1 MSPTMYFVKYCLIF
15 LVASL
20 LTLPLHAQEL
30 IFRSGF
36 EPGSA
41 LVNQTSKTA
50 QFTGVDQSV
59 APPND
64 WTKVKNHPSVG
75 RLEIQYKDRDEKQ
88 QNKRRAEITSDP
100 TGSGRGQVL
109 KYWITGRNDTSNGRI
124 QMNAYEGKEGFKE
137 YYERFKIYLPS
148 ESFAPLKA
156 SSNSFDFLTIIE
168 IWNNKNWDPD
178 FGKPGAYPYRMN
190 VNITK
195 PSGVGKG
202 LYLRAI
208 GEQQSKGCC
217 WGEGGDKKWEV
228 TSEYPLP
235 LDTWL
240 DVEFYVKEGNATTG
254 KLQMAVTP
262 PSGTK
267 QMLFDVTGWTRHPDD
282 PKPDGIKYANPLKLY
297 TSSTIN
303 TVVAAGDSLKLY
315 WDDFELWKNKK
326 IDFTPGPGGG
336 ANCSP
341 TNWNNTSFVQP
352 SGMLVAE
359 WEAVPGANDMNGVV
373 GLSDGEASAYDD
385 LACIVRFNKE
395 GNIDARNGSTY
406 SANQTIAYEKDK
418 AYRVRIEADLVDH
431 TYDAYV
437 TPEGGSEQTIGTDF
451 AFRTEQSTT
460 SQLNNYAINTES
472 GCLQVDKFTA
482 TSPGSGNVTVRARGV
497 VGSEQIEIRYN
508 DQRVGER
515 ITLSTSFQEYK
526 VQVNNANGNFK
537 VAFVNDEGSRTV
549 FVDWLAVGTTQREA
563 ESRAINTGAY
573 ANGKCG
579 GGTLTE
585 RMACNG
591 YIDFGTISQA
601 DPAGGIVIR
610 AKGATGSERMS
621 LMVDGETRQSWT
633 VATAP
638 DDYTYQGYS
647 GGVIQ
652 ISFDNDLF
660 TETEDRNLA
669 VNYIRVC
676 GAKYESNGEGV
687 VRDACGTDNDRGF
700 AWLYCSGSFT
710 FGNVG
715 CNSNARTVATVATK
729 TSEFDE
735 PWAASFST
743 YPNPVSEQLTVQGGK
758 NYRVTIY
765 DMAGQVVLAFDH
777 LEGKRQLNVGSVRP
791 GLYLIKLQD
800 DQQREVRQRIIVE

>member
-1 MSPTMYFVKYCLIF
+1 MIF
-15 LVASL
+15 LSL
-20 LTLPLHAQEL
+20 FLLILPLHAQEL
-30 IFRSGF
+30 IFHSGF
-36 EPGSA
+36 EPGTA
-41 LVNQTSKTA
+41 IVNQTSETA
-50 QFTGVDQSV
+50 QVTGTDQSV
-59 APPND
+59 APPNN
-64 WTKVKNHPSVG
+64 WANIKNHPTVG
-75 RLEIQYKDRDEKQ
+75 RFEFQYKDRDDNQ
-88 QNKRRAEITSDP
+88 QFKRRAEIAQDP

-109 KYWITGRNDTSNGRI
+109 KFWSIGGNSTSNAVRI
-124 QMNAYEGKEGFKE
+124 QANAYEGTEGITE

-156 SSNSFDFLTIIE
+156 SASSFSYLTIVE
-168 IWNNKNWDPD
+168 IWNNRGWSPD
-178 FGKPGAYPYRMN
+178 FTKKDAPPYAYRMN
-190 VNITK
+190 LNITK
-195 PSGVGKG
+195 PSGAGQN
-202 LYLRAI
+202 LYLKAV
-208 GEQQSKGCC
+208 GELQSTVSR
-217 WGEGGDKKWEV
+217 WGIDDDKKWEEFS
-228 TSEYPLP
+228 TYALP

-240 DVEFYVKEGNATTG
+240 DMELYIKEGNASTG

-262 PSGTK
+262 AGGTK
-267 QMLFDVTGWTRHPDD
+267 QQLFDITGWTYHPAS
-282 PKPDGIKYANPLKLY
+282 KPDGIKFSNPMKLY
-297 TSSTIN
+297 TSRDRVN
-303 TVVAAGDSLKLY
+303 TVVAAGDSLKIY

-341 TNWNNTSFVQP
+341 TNWDNSSFVQP
-352 SGMLVAE
+352 SDRLVAE
-359 WEAVPGANDMNGVV
+359 WEATPGANDMNGVV
-373 GLSDGEASAYDD
+373 GLSDGEASAYGD
-385 LACIVRFNKE
+385 LACIVRFNE
-395 GNIDARNGSTY
+395 AGNIDARNGSAY
-406 SANQTIAYEKDK
+406 AANQTIAYEKDK
-418 AYRVRIEADLVDH
+418 AYRVRVEANLADH
-431 TYDAYV
+431 TYSAYV
-437 TPEGGSEQTIGTDF
+437 TPEGGSEQLIGTDF
-451 AFRTEQSTT
+451 AFRTEQASAE
-460 SQLNNYAINTES
+460 QLNNYAINTES
-472 GCLQVDKFTA
+472 GCLRVDGFSVN
-482 TSPGSGNVTVRARGV
+482 SPGSGNVTVRARGTS
-497 VGSEQIEIRYN
+497 GTEQIEIRYQ

-515 ITLSTSFQEYK
+515 ITLSTTYQEYK
-526 VQVNNANGNFK
+526 VQVNSPNGNFK
-537 VAFVNDEGSRTV
+537 VAFVNDDGPGAV
-549 FVDWLAVGTTQREA
+549 LVDWLAVGTTQREA

-573 ANGKCG
+573 ANGRCG

-601 DPAGGIVIR
+601 DPAGEIVIR

-647 GGVIQ
+647 GGVIR

-676 GAKYESNGEGV
+676 GTKYESNGEGV

-729 TSEFDE
+729 TSELAE

-758 NYRVTIY
+758 DYRVTLY
-765 DMAGQVVLAFDH
+765 DMAGQVVLEFDH
-777 LEGKRQLNVGSVRP
+777 LKGKMQLNVGSVRP
-791 GLYLIKLQD
+791 GLYLIKLRD
-800 DQQREVRQRIIVE
+800 DQQHEVRQRIIIE